1 MQRHLPPDRAV
12 DTTDRNFKTA
22 EASAAPALTACILVF
37 QKLCLKSQQGPNAEF
52 SCQLSALHWH
62 YYQYSAFLQPF
73 IVIRSFYF
81 LVASLPF
88 FLTLPVPSLFHRAGS
103 PAHSQLVRM
112 SAAAQQRCWCSGK
125 TGWTP
130 QPTCGVSWSLW
141 ATTRHMF

>member
-1 MQRHLPPDRAV
+1 MYSCFSKALSQHHSWGQMQNSVVNCQHF
-12 DTTDRNFKTA
+12 TDIIISTV
-22 EASAAPALTACILVF
+22 P
-37 QKLCLKSQQGPNAEF
+37 
-52 SCQLSALHWH
+52 
-62 YYQYSAFLQPF
+62 FLQPF

-81 LVASLPF
+81 LVAFLPF

-112 SAAAQQRCWCSGK
+112 SAAAQRRCWCSGK

-141 ATTRHMF
+141 ATTRHMVQCCARDCPKLPTPVAQELQSTPQGSKGMC